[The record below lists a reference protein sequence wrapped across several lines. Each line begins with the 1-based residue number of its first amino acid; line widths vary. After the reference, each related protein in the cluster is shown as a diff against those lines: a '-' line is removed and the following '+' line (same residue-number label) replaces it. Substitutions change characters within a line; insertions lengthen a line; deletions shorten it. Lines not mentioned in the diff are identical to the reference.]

1 MNTNY
6 NKRLM
11 NSPSSTLV
19 GAEHTMMSPLP
30 SKEKCCNRFIPD
42 RSSSDWNGKFNLLQS
57 KESQKRNNT
66 VFSDGNAQSSKENQM
81 YNCVIANEVLG
92 TRTEQTTP
100 REISTLRE
108 NSCNLFEY
116 QSPAKRKLFDDS
128 KKLIAGYAMSPLG
141 IDSQS
146 LLCSATKPPRKIP
159 KAPYKVLDAPDLQDD
174 FYLNLVDWSPQNVL
188 SVGLGTCVYLWSANN
203 GQVTK
208 LCDFQ
213 SEGDSV
219 TSVSWTEKGNH
230 IAVGTQRGYI
240 HIWDVTVSRL
250 IALLDGHTARVDS
263 AKIRDSIYI
272 PGTLAWNNDLLYS
285 GSRDKCIFQ
294 RDLRTPCS
302 ITRKLRAHKQE
313 VCGLKWSSDRQYL
326 ASGGNDNKLFIWNL
340 SAETPIQTYADH
352 EAAVKAIAW
361 SPHQHGLLASG
372 GGTADRCIRFRNILT
387 NQSINC
393 IDTGSQVCNLAWS
406 KYTNELVST
415 HGYSKNHIVIWKYPS
430 LSKVAE
436 LSGHTYR
443 VLYLSVSPEGES
455 IVTGAGDETL
465 RFWNVF
471 CKPKASKES
480 KSLLNPFPCAR

>member
-1 MNTNY
+1 
-6 NKRLM
+6 
-11 NSPSSTLV
+11 
-19 GAEHTMMSPLP
+19 
-30 SKEKCCNRFIPD
+30 
-42 RSSSDWNGKFNLLQS
+42 
-57 KESQKRNNT
+57 
-66 VFSDGNAQSSKENQM
+66 M

-92 TRTEQTTP
+92 TRAE
-100 REISTLRE
+100 
-108 NSCNLFEY
+108 
-116 QSPAKRKLFDDS
+116 
-128 KKLIAGYAMSPLG
+128 
-141 IDSQS
+141 
-146 LLCSATKPPRKIP
+146 PPRKIP

-250 IALLDGHTARVDS
+250 IALLDGHTARV
-263 AKIRDSIYI
+263 
-272 PGTLAWNNDLLYS
+272 GTLAWNNDLLYS